1 MSITFSHKSALEL
14 YRSPFLLELLP
25 YYHKTNGQLWQK
37 AHAPR
42 RVALSRCSIPTR
54 NEVRALE
61 IKPLRIKPLSNINN
75 DENVFSSLSLPTRFV
90 PNDCCTFSDH
100 HAFPTRFSLADYR
113 STPFYF
119 SLPLHV
125 LVDHANKRRAIEN
138 LICHVKDNSP
148 DVIPLPNL
156 PEKMKASFVLSPSSF
171 ALKSSSCAPNPS
183 SAQEKSSNHDVNT
196 APTSKLPNQD
206 FTAKTYYLIPPEY
219 LFLQMAESMSFIDLL
234 MLGFELCGTYFG
246 NQATDTFN
254 DSAVPS
260 PRHKPFTKANK
271 IKRLL
276 DSDVASQTK
285 GTKQAKQAAKF
296 LLDNSYSPRESAL
309 ALMLTLPR
317 RLGGYALPRPL
328 LNQRINIPRNNSQ
341 LTHNDH
347 FRCDLFWP
355 KENLAIEYDSDLH
368 HTDARKIAKDASRRD
383 ALALLGI
390 QVITVT
396 NKQFASMKEMDK
408 VAHTVAK
415 ILGVRQR
422 NEKRYNYQ
430 TRKIQLL
437 QQLQ

>member
-25 YYHKTNGQLWQK
+25 YYHKTDGQFRQK
-37 AHAPR
+37 SHAPR
-42 RVALSRCSIPTR
+42 RVALNRCSVPTR

-75 DENVFSSLSLPTRFV
+75 DENVFSSLPFPTRFV

-156 PEKMKASFVLSPSSF
+156 PEKMKASFVLSPSS
-171 ALKSSSCAPNPS
+171 
-183 SAQEKSSNHDVNT
+183 AQEKSSNHDVST

-206 FTAKTYYLIPPEY
+206 FTAKAYCLIPPEY

-246 NQATDTFN
+246 NQATDAFN

-285 GTKQAKQAAKF
+285 GTNQAKQAAKF

-328 LNQRINIPRNNSQ
+328 LNQRINIPRNNPQ
-341 LTHNDH
+341 LTHNDY

-368 HTDARKIAKDASRRD
+368 HTGARKIAKDASRRD

-422 NEKRYNYQ
+422 NEKRYSYQ

>member
-90 PNDCCTFSDH
+90 PNDRYALPARFTSSDSRVP
-100 HAFPTRFSLADYR
+100 PTRFVLADYR
-113 STPFYF
+113 SAPFCF

-138 LICHVKDNSP
+138 LVCHVKDNSP

-156 PEKMKASFVLSPSSF
+156 PEKMKASSALSPSLFVLNS
-171 ALKSSSCAPNPS
+171 S
-183 SAQEKSSNHDVNT
+183 SAQEKSSDHDVST
-196 APTSKLPNQD
+196 ASTSKLPNQD
-206 FTAKTYYLIPPEY
+206 FTAKAYYLIPPEY
-219 LFLQMAESMSFIDLL
+219 LFLQMAETMSFIDLL

-246 NQATDTFN
+246 RQATNTFN
-254 DSAVPS
+254 ESAVPL
-260 PRHKPFTKANK
+260 PRHNPFTKASK
-271 IKRLL
+271 IKRFL

-285 GTKQAKQAAKF
+285 GIKQAKQAAKF
-296 LLDNSYSPRESAL
+296 LLDNSYSPRESTL

-341 LTHNDH
+341 LTLNDH

-368 HTDARKIAKDASRRD
+368 HTGARKIAKDASRRD

-408 VAHTVAK
+408 VAHAVAK

>member
-25 YYHKTNGQLWQK
+25 YYHKTDGQFRQK
-37 AHAPR
+37 SHAPR
-42 RVALSRCSIPTR
+42 RVALNRCSVPAR

-75 DENVFSSLSLPTRFV
+75 VGNVFSSLSLSTHFMPNDRYALPARFTSSDSRVPPTRFV
-90 PNDCCTFSDH
+90 
-100 HAFPTRFSLADYR
+100 LADYR
-113 STPFYF
+113 SAPFCF

-138 LICHVKDNSP
+138 LVCHVKDNSP

-156 PEKMKASFVLSPSSF
+156 PEKMKASSALNPSSF
-171 ALKSSSCAPNPS
+171 VLNSS
-183 SAQEKSSNHDVNT
+183 SAQEKSSDHDVST
-196 APTSKLPNQD
+196 ASTSKLPNQD
-206 FTAKTYYLIPPEY
+206 VTAKAYYLIPPEY
-219 LFLQMAESMSFIDLL
+219 LFLQMAETMSFIDLL

-246 NQATDTFN
+246 NQAINTFN

-260 PRHKPFTKANK
+260 PRHKPFTKASK
-271 IKRLL
+271 IKRFL

-285 GTKQAKQAAKF
+285 GTKRAKQAAKF

-328 LNQRINIPRNNSQ
+328 LNQRINIPRNNFQ

-368 HTDARKIAKDASRRD
+368 HTGARKIAKDASRRD
-383 ALALLGI
+383 ALTLLGI

-408 VAHTVAK
+408 VAHAVAK